1 MLLTESQLNNLVKN
15 VVVETR
21 KRIDEQ
27 RLIEDIILS
36 ENIID
41 KVKDL
46 SKKGLLTAAIVTSLM
61 SSQNVSSADKA
72 AIKQISNTQVT
83 QKDTQ
88 NQDSIE
94 TEKTYV
100 KQIAGNGFGVGV
112 DSTPEAAKKKAIS
125 LARNNSAERIG
136 EYMGDVDYSVTDMK
150 IGKEKTYQND
160 NGQYVCEIELTM
172 KVNFN

>member
-1 MLLTESQLNNLVKN
+1 
-15 VVVETR
+15 
-21 KRIDEQ
+21 
-27 RLIEDIILS
+27 
-36 ENIID
+36 
-41 KVKDL
+41 
-46 SKKGLLTAAIVTSLM
+46 
-61 SSQNVSSADKA
+61 
-72 AIKQISNTQVT
+72 VT